1 MSHAGRSGFERTKS
15 RIERLL
21 ERLHRT
27 SFRDGTERELLVT
40 ELGRALAALP
50 SAAERSTGAFA
61 DELAGDA
68 REAVAAVER
77 AFRALEAPEAP
88 DAWASRLARLQSGIE
103 RLLADEEDLL
113 AARPSEAAAATG

>member
-1 MSHAGRSGFERTKS
+1 MSHVGRSGFERTKS

-27 SFRDGTERELLVT
+27 SFRDRTERELLVT
-40 ELGRALAALP
+40 ELGRTLAALP
-50 SAAERSTGAFA
+50 STAERSTGAPA
-61 DELAGDA
+61 DELAGDS

-113 AARPSEAAAATG
+113 AAHPSEAAVATG